1 VRRFATI
8 ALSFTLTLGLCAA
21 GRLQAQDPKKD
32 EPKPADKKPA
42 DTKPGEAKSVD
53 TKTAETKTADTKS
66 VAPTEA
72 PLPPMPP
79 AVEAKRQAALK
90 AVAEY
95 IVDAQDA
102 GVVDTSISPPPI
114 LDLLVTGKATD
125 KRDLKAGKGVS
136 PEVFGAWFSRQ
147 NIPMEGITA
156 QGDVRIFQPSMGL
169 QDLYDARAGQ
179 ILNFMDTYR
188 KAKAA
193 AAPKPADTK
202 KAEAKPAETKPAE
215 TKPAAPPETKKTESK
230 PADSPKPAETKP
242 STPPETKKPDSK
254 PVDPPKT
261 DTKPDDTKPKEAV
274 KKPGA

>member
-32 EPKPADKKPA
+32 EPKPADKKTA

-53 TKTAETKTADTKS
+53 TKTAETKTADTKAA
-66 VAPTEA
+66 VPTEA

-179 ILNFMDTYR
+179 LLNFMDIYR

-193 AAPKPADTK
+193 AAPKPAAPTADTK
-202 KAEAKPAETKPAE
+202 KAEAKPAETKPA
-215 TKPAAPPETKKTESK
+215 TPPPDTKKPESK
-230 PADSPKPAETKP
+230 PADPPKPDAKPAETKP
-242 STPPETKKPDSK
+242 TASPET
-254 PVDPPKT
+254 PKT
-261 DTKPDDTKPKEAV
+261 DAKPAESKPKEEA
-274 KKPGA
+274 KKP